1 MECTH
6 FLFKSTNVCITH
18 GVVLGFHN
26 FGWETFVAYNT
37 DDYSL
42 SMFTSIKKHIV
53 LKEKMVSE
61 VVDSQSVAFDRITNI
76 EIEGN
81 LMLLPKWRL
90 RQKLSGISVE
100 VFLWTSSNC
109 GMKSYPTI
117 SPTMETDTV
126 LMHKLSNGPFEE
138 TRIASNVI
146 LLVVDKVY
154 YCKQVA
160 VSDSLNR
167 KVNVGGQVSV
177 INSKVLKGK
186 VKVVIENSCNSYWK
200 PLPESHLK

>member
-1 MECTH
+1 
-6 FLFKSTNVCITH
+6 
-18 GVVLGFHN
+18 
-26 FGWETFVAYNT
+26 
-37 DDYSL
+37 
-42 SMFTSIKKHIV
+42 MFTSIKKHIV

-81 LMLLPKWRL
+81 LDAATKVAAEAEVERNISRSFSLDIKQLWHEELPDY
-90 RQKLSGISVE
+90 
-100 VFLWTSSNC
+100 FA
-109 GMKSYPTI
+109 
-117 SPTMETDTV
+117 TMETDTV

-186 VKVVIENSCNSYWK
+186 VKVVIENSCNSLLEAASGKPFKVIYSMRPFSFNKHYWQFT
-200 PLPESHLK
+200 PIARSVF